1 MKWTLSWIFCL
12 FLETIFLKRLH
23 TNTYPPHPHSAHL
36 HPHLHTH
43 MNPATHV
50 IPLPPQSHICPP
62 PPPPHTHTQTYTSK
76 HTHTYPPPPRPHI
89 HSSKHTQTSP
99 AHPPTPATYTYA
111 HLSPP
116 PPPPPTHTHTSVFAM
131 RKLCWLVWNFN
142 NNKKLAL
149 RNLRHSPMLTRPSG
163 DAPCEK
169 RAKRYRFGFLYLPVT
184 EDRSTGDVRVELWPV
199 PVTHR
204 EPHAELEHLQSSFI
218 LTAASHQSCRGC
230 SCGTCYTCK
239 QFTCYTVYLLHMYSL
254 PVMRTIYL
262 LRVHIP
268 VTHTVYLLR
277 IQFTWYAY
285 KSFTC
290 YMYSLL
296 VQCTS

>member
-1 MKWTLSWIFCL
+1 
-12 FLETIFLKRLH
+12 
-23 TNTYPPHPHSAHL
+23 
-36 HPHLHTH
+36 

-50 IPLPPQSHICPP
+50 TPPPTSVPHL
-62 PPPPHTHTQTYTSK
+62 PPPPHTHTHKHTPQNTPPPTYTPQN
-76 HTHTYPPPPRPHI
+76 TNVPRPHQPHI
-89 HSSKHTQTSP
+89 HT
-99 AHPPTPATYTYA
+99 
-111 HLSPP
+111 LIPP
-116 PPPPPTHTHTSVFAM
+116 PPPPHTHTSVFAM
-131 RKLCWLVWNFN
+131 RKLCWLVWNFNNNN